1 MQPRPLLSPTLPAWW
16 PCPQGKGVTTQVS
29 HTGHTGGH
37 HGVGIYTRIQSDFN
51 SICIPQQASHQEV
64 INECLKKDA
73 NSSDTRKQ
81 GMKTRYLCERL
92 PFMLLKLT
100 LVCMRSISRPRSTPV
115 RPEGTLC
122 TEALHWM
129 GSTELSQATHHTL
142 CTTTGADLGARQK
155 KQGYE
160 SNPETQTLFFL
171 LAAVTCIPLTTQNR
185 GSI

>member
-1 MQPRPLLSPTLPAWW
+1 MQTAQTP
-16 PCPQGKGVTTQVS
+16 
-29 HTGHTGGH
+29 
-37 HGVGIYTRIQSDFN
+37 
-51 SICIPQQASHQEV
+51 
-64 INECLKKDA
+64 
-73 NSSDTRKQ
+73 RKQ

-171 LAAVTCIPLTTQNR
+171 LAAVTCPPPRSPQPQLPPGMDQTPR
-185 GSI
+185 GHTAHEGGSQGDEGCKAHQHPADHTEQRIHMICGFSRPGNQAYGNLQYN